1 MKTKRK
7 NIFKS
12 LLALTLAL
20 IMVLGVAPISELAG
34 IDFASLF
41 APKAEAE
48 GKTYKVGDIIE
59 FGSYP
64 QSKVTDSS
72 LVSALDSVSKNWVSY
87 GYYSGTGNI
96 GTMVQGDWMK
106 YADFTYNGIKY
117 RAVTFSQYRPYW
129 PTEASSSDN
138 SSQYFNGYTPNNI
151 YYFKYEILK

>member
-20 IMVLGVAPISELAG
+20 IMVLGAAPLSELAG
-34 IDFASLF
+34 VDWASFF

-64 QSKVTDSS
+64 QSKVSDSS
-72 LVSALDSVSKNWVSY
+72 LVSALNKVLKNWVSY
-87 GYYSGTGNI
+87 GYYSGDGSS
-96 GTMVQGDWMK
+96 GSMKPGDWMK
-106 YADFTYNGIKY
+106 YADFTYNGTKY
-117 RAVTFSQYRPYW
+117 RAVTFSQYRP
-129 PTEASSSDN
+129 TVT
-138 SSQYFNGYTPNNI
+138 SQKHSVECQSENGYIVDNI
-151 YYFKYEILK
+151 YYFRY